1 MDKEKI
7 KESWSYCLT
16 RSTNIRKLAS
26 KNEAIRKD
34 SLEKNI
40 ATKTALEILKGQ
52 LNVLIEMLEKSDL
65 EEELL
70 LTCQEK
76 AAVEYLIEV
85 YENLII
91 VKEGEKLD

>member
-16 RSTNIRKLAS
+16 QSTKIRKLAS
-26 KNEAIRKD
+26 KNEAIRED

-40 ATKTALEILKGQ
+40 NTKTNLEILKEQ
-52 LNVLIEMLEKSDL
+52 LKVLIEMLEKIDL

-70 LTCQEK
+70 LTYQEK

-91 VKEGEKLD
+91 VKEGEQLD

>member
-7 KESWSYCLT
+7 KESWSYCLIQ
-16 RSTNIRKLAS
+16 SIGVRKLAS

-40 ATKTALEILKGQ
+40 TTKTALEVLKEQ
-52 LNVLIEMLEKSDL
+52 LNVLIEMLGKADL

-85 YENLII
+85 YENLIL
-91 VKEGEKLD
+91 VKEGK

>member
-7 KESWSYCLT
+7 KESWSYCLA
-16 RSTNIRKLAS
+16 RSTKVRKLAS
-26 KNEAIRKD
+26 KNEAIWMD
-34 SLEKNI
+34 SLENNI
-40 ATKTALEILKGQ
+40 ATKTALEVLKEQ
-52 LNVLIEMLEKSDL
+52 LNVLIETLEKIDL

-76 AAVEYLIEV
+76 AAVEYLIGV

>member
-7 KESWSYCLT
+7 KESWNYCLAQ
-16 RSTNIRKLAS
+16 SIGVRKLAS

-40 ATKTALEILKGQ
+40 ATKTALEVLKEQ
-52 LNVLIEMLEKSDL
+52 LNVLIEMLEKIDL

-91 VKEGEKLD
+91 VKEGEQLD

>member
-16 RSTNIRKLAS
+16 RSTKVRKLAS
-26 KNEAIRKD
+26 KNEAIWMD
-34 SLEKNI
+34 SLENNI
-40 ATKTALEILKGQ
+40 ATKTALEVLKEQ
-52 LNVLIEMLEKSDL
+52 LNVLIEMLEKIDL
-65 EEELL
+65 EEEIL

-76 AAVEYLIEV
+76 AAVEYLIGV